1 MERLVIVTAKT
12 HPWLTEILEEK
23 GYSVLN
29 SWTISYEEL
38 AEMIPKATGLVVTT
52 RIRVDKSLID
62 KAVRLEWIGRLG
74 SGMELIDVEYAESKN
89 IRCVST
95 PEGNRN
101 AVAEHALGLVLNLS
115 KKISSSYDEV
125 KTGKWIRD
133 ANRGFELEGKTIGI
147 IGYGNTGSTFARL
160 LTSFSLTVLAHD
172 KYKSGYSS
180 HNIKESSLEQV
191 KQDANVVSLHL
202 PLTEETYHYAGD
214 EFFGSL
220 RQKPLFISTCR
231 GKVTDT
237 GALLRAL
244 EAGSISGAALDVLEN
259 EKIAKYTSEERN
271 QLDKLLSF
279 HNVIITP
286 HIAGYS
292 HEALIKMAKT
302 LIEKLGI

>member
-38 AEMIPKATGLVVTT
+38 AERIPKATGLVVTT

-115 KKISSSYDEV
+115 KKISSSYEEV
-125 KTGKWIRD
+125 KAGKWIRD

-160 LTSFSLTVLAHD
+160 LTSFSLTVLVHD
-172 KYKSGYSS
+172 KYKSGYSN
-180 HNIKESSLEQV
+180 HNIKESSLDQV

-202 PLTEETYHYAGD
+202 PLTDETYHYAGD

-244 EAGSISGAALDVLEN
+244 EAGAISGAALDVLEN
-259 EKIAKYTSEERN
+259 EKIAKYTDEERDRLN
-271 QLDKLLSF
+271 KLLAF